1 MNNTASALAVT
12 RIDEETFLLLGL
24 ALYCA
29 QKFEFG
35 LYGIASHMSHLPEAK
50 KDKRFANLTPDD
62 FLSADPEKKALRKA
76 TLGQICTL
84 FGERLL
90 LSGEELEQLVTDR
103 NIVVHDFWREV
114 HPMRGVVGIQNPNKF
129 LRGFITNAER
139 LNAAIKGLLSHMMEA
154 VAQKEGR
161 SGEVA
166 VTDTDLE
173 SRKIFESIV
182 AARLTNHSTRP
193 AQNAAQCG

>member
-1 MNNTASALAVT
+1 MNTTTSTLDVT
-12 RIDEETFLLLGL
+12 HINEETFLLLGL

-50 KDKRFANLTPDD
+50 KDKRFANLTPND
-62 FLSADPEKKALRKA
+62 FLSPDPAKKALRKA

-103 NIVVHDFWREV
+103 NLIVHDFWREV
-114 HPMRGVVGIQNPNKF
+114 RPMRGAVSIPNPNDF
-129 LRGFITNAER
+129 LRAFITNVER
-139 LNAAIKGLLSHMMEA
+139 LNAAIKGLLSYLMEA
-154 VAQKEGR
+154 AAKKEGR
-161 SGEVA
+161 SGEIT
-166 VTDTDLE
+166 VTDADLE
-173 SRKIFESIV
+173 NRKIFESIV
-182 AARLTNHSTRP
+182 AARLTNHSTGP
-193 AQNAAQCG
+193 AQ